1 MREPITAA
9 KSSSTEISAELKPVA
24 PFWQRIVAMM
34 FVVGGVGSFT
44 LLLGSWWSVVFS
56 VSVLAGMGAV
66 LAYWSRDKTV
76 KVTIVPADD
85 CVLINDPSRPG
96 LGKLIPSLVVQ
107 EDDMRIRV
115 ERTGRRW
122 ELKRMEL
129 RFSTPEDTSKAAAML
144 ARFLC
149 KS

>member
-1 MREPITAA
+1 M
-9 KSSSTEISAELKPVA
+9 
-24 PFWQRIVAMM
+24 
-34 FVVGGVGSFT
+34 VVGGFFRLCACWDGRSLG
-44 LLLGSWWSVVFS
+44 LLVERQ
-56 VSVLAGMGAV
+56 A
-66 LAYWSRDKTV
+66 RQ
-76 KVTIVPADD
+76 VTIAPADD

-129 RFSTPEDTSKAAAML
+129 RFSTPEDTSKAVAML
-144 ARFLC
+144 ARFLR

>member
-34 FVVGGVGSFT
+34 FVVGGVGGFT

-96 LGKLIPSLVVQ
+96 LLYSRRYIKGRSNARSVSLQVLNSVREKL
-107 EDDMRIRV
+107 
-115 ERTGRRW
+115 
-122 ELKRMEL
+122 L
-129 RFSTPEDTSKAAAML
+129 R
-144 ARFLC
+144 
-149 KS
+149 